1 MKNFARIAVIASS
14 LTLAAL
20 PALRAADEP
29 APQPP
34 PSSGAPDAGARPERT
49 GRRGRWMDP
58 AERLRHM
65 TEVLGLTD
73 GQQAQMKAIF
83 KDEMEKRRAIME
95 DESLAPEDR
104 RAKMMALGQDMRTRL
119 RALLTPEQQQK
130 FDAMPRPGRGPRGE
144 VPSGD
149 APPPPP
155 ANHPP
160 PAGNP
165 I

>member
-1 MKNFARIAVIASS
+1 MKNYARISLAASG
-14 LTLAAL
+14 LALAAL

-29 APQPP
+29 APQSPP
-34 PSSGAPDAGARPERT
+34 AAGAPDTAARPERA

-58 AERLRHM
+58 AERLRHL
-65 TEVLGLTD
+65 TDVLGLTD
-73 GQQAQMKAIF
+73 DQQAKMKAIF
-83 KDEMEKRRAIME
+83 KDEVEKRRDIM
-95 DESLAPEDR
+95 DDAALSPEDR
-104 RAKMMALGQDMRTRL
+104 RAKMMALGQDLRTRL
-119 RALLTPEQQQK
+119 RAVLTPEQQQK

-144 VPSGD
+144 GPGGD
-149 APPPPP
+149 APPPPA